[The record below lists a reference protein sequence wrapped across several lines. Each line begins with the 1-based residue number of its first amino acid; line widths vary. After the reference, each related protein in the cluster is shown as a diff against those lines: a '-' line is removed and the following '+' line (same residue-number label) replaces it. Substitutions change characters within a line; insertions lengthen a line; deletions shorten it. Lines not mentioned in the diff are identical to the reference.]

1 MADSIMMLR
10 KNKKVMYIVIYT
22 LLTYPLYYPQVEFI
36 LDKYG
41 VIYLILYGINL
52 LILNKISEGD
62 IGIIYS
68 YLFYILSEK
77 IDYLVSMKAF
87 ISMWINPIKL
97 FSTILISFLNEILL
111 SLSMSKKNL
120 FRYLYYLLLF
130 LISTILVIF
139 FPISLPIFT
148 SLTIILLFI
157 YHILEKKRIDFI
169 FIINLALTI
178 ILITILH
185 DTWIFFYNIP
195 LIFIS
200 TKTLLKIKWKNIFLH
215 QRLNYVWEKIFHRKN
230 RKNIIYKI
238 YLIEEN

>member
-1 MADSIMMLR
+1 MADSIMMFR

-36 LDKYG
+36 LDRYG

-52 LILNKISEGD
+52 LILNKISEGG

-77 IDYLVSMKAF
+77 NDYLVSMKTF

-97 FSTILISFLNEILL
+97 FSTILISLLNELLL
-111 SLSMSKKNL
+111 SLNMNKKSSFRL
-120 FRYLYYLLLF
+120 FILYSLL
-130 LISTILVIF
+130 TILVIF

-157 YHILEKKRIDFI
+157 YHILEEKKIDFI
-169 FIINLALTI
+169 FIINSALTM
-178 ILITILH
+178 ILITLLH

-200 TKTLLKIKWKNIFLH
+200 TKTLLKLKWKNFFF
-215 QRLNYVWEKIFHRKN
+215 KD
-230 RKNIIYKI
+230 
-238 YLIEEN
+238 

>member
-120 FRYLYYLLLF
+120 FRYLYLLLF

-215 QRLNYVWEKIFHRKN
+215 QKLNYVWEKFHRKIG
-230 RKNIIYKI
+230 KILSKI